1 MKEDVSHHNKSA
13 ASVLSFAL
21 LADLFT
27 PFQTA
32 PCWAGGDQPMHQPS
46 VKSRKQIGRGKRS
59 SRKQQRTKEVVLFLA
74 PINEHWRLKLLGPS
88 AERFPEKKAQTVPKK
103 LTCASLIGV
112 SLFGDFLWLRTLSLA
127 PLPSLLLSF
136 MITGMELGAVMR
148 TTGVHVGVMKQF
160 GWWCCCCSC
169 LRTLENTKEVNS
181 GRGFQDLHVPML
193 VAFLV
198 YSLSRPTFRCSGL
211 WRPSDGW
218 GQRLEDGRAGE
229 VANIAMEALLAL
241 V

>member
-1 MKEDVSHHNKSA
+1 MLPLMSIEDSNFWVPAQRDSLRKKRRQYQRNLPVHHS
-13 ASVLSFAL
+13 LGC
-21 LADLFT
+21 
-27 PFQTA
+27 
-32 PCWAGGDQPMHQPS
+32 PCLVIS
-46 VKSRKQIGRGKRS
+46 
-59 SRKQQRTKEVVLFLA
+59 
-74 PINEHWRLKLLGPS
+74 
-88 AERFPEKKAQTVPKK
+88 
-103 LTCASLIGV
+103 C
-112 SLFGDFLWLRTLSLA
+112 DFELSLA
-127 PLPSLLLSF
+127 PLPSLFLSF

-211 WRPSDGW
+211 WRPSDG
-218 GQRLEDGRAGE
+218 
-229 VANIAMEALLAL
+229 
-241 V
+241 